1 MADKKIIKF
10 SRKRN
15 KKLAKKIYRIVR
27 IPLAVLAVV
36 FAVFLSARML
46 GEVAVSNISDA
57 FRQYG
62 LKTVEAA
69 NARIET
75 IIAQSCRM
83 AERAECDAEV
93 RVIILSMLTRT
104 HTVSYTARAAAAVCG
119 VKTVCEYVAV
129 EIGGYTVMVDPIR
142 VVSV

>member
-1 MADKKIIKF
+1 M
-10 SRKRN
+10 
-15 KKLAKKIYRIVR
+15 VR
-27 IPLAVLAVV
+27 RQNGRFDV
-36 FAVFLSARML
+36 
-46 GEVAVSNISDA
+46 GDA
-57 FRQYG
+57 FKQYG
-62 LKTVEAA
+62 LKTVETA

-75 IIAQSCRM
+75 ITAQSCRM

-119 VKTVCEYVAV
+119 VMTVCEYVPV

>member
-1 MADKKIIKF
+1 M
-10 SRKRN
+10 KR
-15 KKLAKKIYRIVR
+15 RIS
-27 IPLAVLAVV
+27 L
-36 FAVFLSARML
+36 VFLSML
-46 GEVAVSNISDA
+46 LLFAALLPAQACAAAEPSTVAQIETLRLQNGRFDVGDA

-62 LKTVEAA
+62 LKTVETA

-93 RVIILSMLTRT
+93 RAIILSMLTRT
-104 HTVSYTARAAAAVCG
+104 HTVSYTARAAAALCG
-119 VKTVCEYVAV
+119 VMTVFEYVPV

>member
-1 MADKKIIKF
+1 M
-10 SRKRN
+10 KR
-15 KKLAKKIYRIVR
+15 RIS
-27 IPLAVLAVV
+27 L
-36 FAVFLSARML
+36 VFLSML
-46 GEVAVSNISDA
+46 LLFAALLPAQACAAAEPSAVAQIETLRLQNSRFDVCDA

-93 RVIILSMLTRT
+93 RVIILSMLT

>member
-1 MADKKIIKF
+1 M
-10 SRKRN
+10 KR
-15 KKLAKKIYRIVR
+15 RIS
-27 IPLAVLAVV
+27 L
-36 FAVFLSARML
+36 VFLSML
-46 GEVAVSNISDA
+46 LLFAALLPAHACAAGEPSTVAQIETLRLQNGRFDVGDA

-62 LKTVEAA
+62 LKTVETA

-93 RVIILSMLTRT
+93 RAIILSMLTRT
-104 HTVSYTARAAAAVCG
+104 HTVSYTARAAAALCG
-119 VKTVCEYVAV
+119 VMTVCEYVPV

>member
-1 MADKKIIKF
+1 MRRF
-10 SRKRN
+10 F
-15 KKLAKKIYRIVR
+15 
-27 IPLAVLAVV
+27 P
-36 FAVFLSARML
+36 
-46 GEVAVSNISDA
+46 
-57 FRQYG
+57 
-62 LKTVEAA
+62 LKTVEAT

-93 RVIILSMLTRT
+93 RAIILSMLTRT

-119 VKTVCEYVAV
+119 VKTICEYVAV

>member
-1 MADKKIIKF
+1 M
-10 SRKRN
+10 KR
-15 KKLAKKIYRIVR
+15 RIS
-27 IPLAVLAVV
+27 L
-36 FAVFLSARML
+36 VFLSML
-46 GEVAVSNISDA
+46 LLFAALLPAQACAVAEPSAVAQIETLRLQNGRFDVSDA

-93 RVIILSMLTRT
+93 RAIILSMLTRT
-104 HTVSYTARAAAAVCG
+104 HTVSYTARAAATVCG

>member
-1 MADKKIIKF
+1 M
-10 SRKRN
+10 KR
-15 KKLAKKIYRIVR
+15 RIS
-27 IPLAVLAVV
+27 L
-36 FAVFLSARML
+36 VFLSML
-46 GEVAVSNISDA
+46 LLFAALLPAQACAAAEPSAQIETLRLQNGRFDVSDA

-62 LKTVEAA
+62 LKTVETA

-119 VKTVCEYVAV
+119 VMTVCEYVPV